1 MGEYLSFVTID
12 VWTMIFTWAN
22 LLILFL
28 LMKKFLFGPV
38 RNIIEKRQE
47 EIETSINE
55 ANNMKTE
62 AEKMKEEYEEKLE
75 NARDK
80 AEEIVKTATRTAYLK
95 EEEIL
100 KDAHK
105 KAADMLEKADKQI
118 DMEKQAALNDVKNE
132 ISQMA
137 TAVAEKIL
145 EKDINEED
153 HTRLIDEFIKGMG
166 ETL

>member
-38 RNIIEKRQE
+38 RRIIEKREE
-47 EIETSINE
+47 EINSSINNAE
-55 ANNMKTE
+55 ELEKV
-62 AEKMKEEYEEKLE
+62 AEKMKADYENKLE
-75 NARDK
+75 NAKDK
-80 AEEIVKTATRTAYLK
+80 AEEIVRTATRNAYLK

-100 KDAHK
+100 KNAQK

-118 DMEKQAALNDVKNE
+118 EMEKQAALNDVKNE
-132 ISQMA
+132 VSHMA

-153 HTRLIDEFIKGMG
+153 HARLIDEFIKGMG

>member
-38 RNIIEKRQE
+38 RRIIEKREE
-47 EIETSINE
+47 EINSSINKAE
-55 ANNMKTE
+55 ELEKE
-62 AEKMKEEYEEKLE
+62 AEKMKADYENKLE
-75 NARDK
+75 NAKDK
-80 AEEIVKTATRTAYLK
+80 AEEIVRTATRNAYLK

-100 KDAHK
+100 KNAQK

-118 DMEKQAALNDVKNE
+118 EMEKQAALNDVKNE
-132 ISQMA
+132 VSHMA

-153 HTRLIDEFIKGMG
+153 HARLIDEFIKGMG

>member
-38 RNIIEKRQE
+38 RRIIEKREE
-47 EIETSINE
+47 EINSSINKAE
-55 ANNMKTE
+55 ELEKE
-62 AEKMKEEYEEKLE
+62 AEKMKADYENKLE
-75 NARDK
+75 NAKDK
-80 AEEIVKTATRTAYLK
+80 AEEIVRTATRNAYLK

-100 KDAHK
+100 KNAQK

-118 DMEKQAALNDVKNE
+118 EMEKQAALNDVKNE
-132 ISQMA
+132 VSHMA

-145 EKDINEED
+145 EKDIDEED
-153 HTRLIDEFIKGMG
+153 HARLIDEFIKGMG

>member
-38 RNIIEKRQE
+38 RRIIEKREE
-47 EIETSINE
+47 EINSSINKAE
-55 ANNMKTE
+55 ELEKE
-62 AEKMKEEYEEKLE
+62 AEKMKADYENKLE
-75 NARDK
+75 NAKDK
-80 AEEIVKTATRTAYLK
+80 AEEIVRTATRNAYLK

-100 KDAHK
+100 KNAQK
-105 KAADMLEKADKQI
+105 KAADMLEKADQQI
-118 DMEKQAALNDVKNE
+118 EMEKQAALNDVKNE
-132 ISQMA
+132 VSHMA

-153 HTRLIDEFIKGMG
+153 HARLIDEFIKGMG